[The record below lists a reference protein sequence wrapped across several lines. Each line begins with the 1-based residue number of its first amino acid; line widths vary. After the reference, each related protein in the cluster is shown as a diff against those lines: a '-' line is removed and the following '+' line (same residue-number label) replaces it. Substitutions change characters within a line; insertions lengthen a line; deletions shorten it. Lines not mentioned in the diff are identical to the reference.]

1 MPNRK
6 ATARWEGTLTSGNGE
21 LSVESGAFKGRY
33 SYGSRFENQPG
44 TNPEELLGAAHAGCF
59 SMALSLLIEKA
70 GFTPKRVDTRADVTI
85 EKIGDEFKI
94 SRITL
99 NTTAEAPGMDDS
111 TFQQQAQ
118 AAKKNCP
125 VSRALQA
132 VDIHLSAELVA

>member
-1 MPNRK
+1 MPKRK
-6 ATARWEGTLTSGNGE
+6 ATARWEGTLTGGNGE

-70 GFTPKRVDTRADVTI
+70 GFTPKRIETRADVTI
-85 EKIGDEFKI
+85 EKVGDEFKI
-94 SRITL
+94 SGITL
-99 NTTAEAPGMDDS
+99 NTTAEAPGMDES

-125 VSRALQA
+125 VSQALQA
-132 VDIHLSAELVA
+132 VDIRLSAELVA

>member
-1 MPNRK
+1 MPKRK
-6 ATARWEGTLTSGNGE
+6 ATARWEGTLTGGNGE

-70 GFTPKRVDTRADVTI
+70 GFTPKRIDTRADVTI
-85 EKIGDEFKI
+85 EKVGDEFKI
-94 SRITL
+94 SGITL
-99 NTTAEAPGMDDS
+99 NTTAEAPGMDES

-125 VSRALQA
+125 VSQALQA
-132 VDIHLSAELVA
+132 VDIRLSAELVA